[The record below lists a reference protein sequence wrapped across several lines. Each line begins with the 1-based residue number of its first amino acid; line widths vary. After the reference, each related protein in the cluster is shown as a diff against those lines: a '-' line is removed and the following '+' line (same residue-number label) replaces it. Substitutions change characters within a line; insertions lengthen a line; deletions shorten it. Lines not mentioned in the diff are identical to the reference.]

1 MTLAGHS
8 PAHLPQPTHRSRSTR
23 ADILRTD
30 VLHAFQDCSPEHL
43 LGTDNLGRDVYSL
56 LAEGAFR
63 TLTVVGLASSLSL
76 TAGTLLGM
84 TAACSG
90 RTVRG
95 LIQLFADLTLIVP
108 SFISALIL
116 SALFG
121 FGPVGAGLVFGIGN
135 IGGYVHQAQSL
146 TQRLKTRGFLEAETV
161 LGAGTARVIF
171 AHILPNICRQLLIYL
186 GNKASSVTLQY
197 AGLAFIGLG
206 TDVTSPD
213 WGTLLYQYRSYLFTC
228 PRLVLCPA
236 AAICLLAL
244 WFHVLFDSRAQKDE
258 GTIYD

>member
-23 ADILRTD
+23 AAIPRTIPTAPTGQTFTQ
-30 VLHAFQDCSPEHL
+30 HPQATQAP
-43 LGTDNLGRDVYSL
+43 
-56 LAEGAFR
+56 
-63 TLTVVGLASSLSL
+63 AS
-76 TAGTLLGM
+76 T
-84 TAACSG
+84 
-90 RTVRG
+90 
-95 LIQLFADLTLIVP
+95 
-108 SFISALIL
+108 SALRRFFHTVITRLL
-116 SALFG
+116 S
-121 FGPVGAGLVFGIGN
+121 VFI
-135 IGGYVHQAQSL
+135 H
-146 TQRLKTRGFLEAETV
+146 
-161 LGAGTARVIF
+161 IF

-244 WFHVLFDSRAQKDE
+244 WFHVLFDSRAQRDE

>member
-1 MTLAGHS
+1 MKQKIAAALFLLVLLLLAL
-8 PAHLPQPTHRSRSTR
+8 LPR

-76 TAGTLLGM
+76 TAGTLL
-84 TAACSG
+84 
-90 RTVRG
+90 
-95 LIQLFADLTLIVP
+95 
-108 SFISALIL
+108 
-116 SALFG
+116 
-121 FGPVGAGLVFGIGN
+121 
-135 IGGYVHQAQSL
+135 
-146 TQRLKTRGFLEAETV
+146 
-161 LGAGTARVIF
+161 
-171 AHILPNICRQLLIYL
+171 
-186 GNKASSVTLQY
+186 
-197 AGLAFIGLG
+197 
-206 TDVTSPD
+206 
-213 WGTLLYQYRSYLFTC
+213 YQYRSYLFTC